1 MLSMRGKM
9 KNDAVSAVVGVMLML
24 VVTIIIAAV
33 VSGYAGGLMKTS
45 DQPPTISMDVT
56 IKNSG
61 EWRSSYIQF
70 DVKSVSAQF
79 SSGDLKIVTSWSS
92 ANGTAGGNVTMKGF
106 NMPNT
111 RTGSTSY
118 HSPLGYGSGVAN
130 WTTSS
135 PYLVEQQFG
144 NYTLTTGTTMKSSAY
159 GYTVAYGGYG
169 VTTPYVYSSGST
181 YVPGTSIDGMQAVL
195 GNNWNDLR
203 AGDTVKV
210 MVMHIPSGKMIFK
223 QNVQVVG

>member
-1 MLSMRGKM
+1 MRGKM

-70 DVKSVSAQF
+70 DVKSVSAPF

-106 NMPNT
+106 NVPNT
-111 RTGSTSY
+111 HTGAQSY
-118 HSPLGYGSGVAN
+118 QSPLGYGSGVAN

-135 PYLVEQQFG
+135 PYPVEQQFG
-144 NYTLTTGTTMKSSAY
+144 NFTLTTGTTMKSSAY

-203 AGDTVKV
+203 VGDTVKV
-210 MVMHIPSGKMIFK
+210 MVMHVPSGKMIFK
-223 QNVQVVG
+223 QNVQVVE

>member
-1 MLSMRGKM
+1 MRGKM

-70 DVKSVSAQF
+70 DVKSVSAPF

-92 ANGTAGGNVTMKGF
+92 TNGTAGGNVTMKGF
-106 NMPNT
+106 NAPNT
-111 RTGSTSY
+111 LTGSTSY
-118 HSPLGYGSGVAN
+118 QSPLGYGSGVAN

-135 PYLVEQQFG
+135 PYPVEQQFG

-203 AGDTVKV
+203 VGDTVKV

-223 QNVQVVG
+223 QNVQVVE